1 MLGARRSHVTRS
13 SVTPSHRV
21 TLSLY
26 FVSGLQ
32 PASISTVSSMS
43 RLSDPLVDPD
53 QPNRLA
59 DHCSLEHLIGQ
70 NHLLFVPRACRH
82 SDFVAFDAFEYDPN
96 PIGFREDFARFHGG
110 PWARNLPVDV
120 DCEGLSTPLHRHTAS
135 IDAPYLSDHTLPL
148 PSLGGQRDVI
158 ASPEDRGR

>member
-1 MLGARRSHVTRS
+1 
-13 SVTPSHRV
+13 
-21 TLSLY
+21 
-26 FVSGLQ
+26 
-32 PASISTVSSMS
+32 
-43 RLSDPLVDPD
+43 
-53 QPNRLA
+53 
-59 DHCSLEHLIGQ
+59 
-70 NHLLFVPRACRH
+70 
-82 SDFVAFDAFEYDPN
+82 FVAFDAFEYDPNPIGFREDFARFHGGPWARKN

-158 ASPEDRGR
+158 REPGGGRGRGHAEFSQGSKCGASAPF